1 MSKSRRRADGKP
13 EYRSI
18 DQLLAEAAQDDVVQR
33 LPGKGRPIDLSGYMH
48 ADAQSRVANKL
59 LADNNVIPQQLQD
72 RREAEMLLQQAEA
85 DAATARQDLLPR
97 RCQVEQLQR
106 QLRACWPPSV
116 APDEVFSP
124 VDVPVWLTHTV
135 AKPDDDG
142 DWQELTAQ
150 LATSSAAH
158 NRPRDRPPEGGRV
171 ADEGRTPDAAIERTG
186 VLVGLDLPWHPA
198 DTGARG
204 GSSRAL

>member
-33 LPGKGRPIDLSGYMH
+33 
-48 ADAQSRVANKL
+48 
-59 LADNNVIPQQLQD
+59 
-72 RREAEMLLQQAEA
+72 
-85 DAATARQDLLPR
+85 
-97 RCQVEQLQR
+97 

-124 VDVPVWLTHTV
+124 VEVPVWLTHTV

-142 DWQELTAQ
+142 DWQELAAQ

-158 NRPRDRPPEGGRV
+158 SRRRATARQKVEESLTKV
-171 ADEGRTPDAAIERTG
+171 ADLTRRFNEQVSLSGSISPGIQLTPVGVEARLERFDADCPP
-186 VLVGLDLPWHPA
+186 VDDLPGDLAERLRQAARAASPA
-198 DTGARG
+198 WWRRLLT
-204 GSSRAL
+204 